1 MKTPDKSSGVGSQ
14 SEQILS
20 YLQSGCTL
28 TELEALN
35 LFSCMALAQRI
46 YDLRRRGHPIISTP
60 ITTQSGKRIAQYSL
74 GKIQEDGVL
83 II

>member
-1 MKTPDKSSGVGSQ
+1 MKTPDKSSGVRSQ
-14 SEQILS
+14 SEQILA
-20 YLQSGCTL
+20 YLQAGRTL

-35 LFSCMALAQRI
+35 LFNCMSLAQRI
-46 YDLRRRGHPIISTP
+46 YDLRRHGHRIISTP

-74 GKIQEDGVL
+74 GKIEEDGVL